1 MSAFVIDGKKKRQ
14 YITVFVVSIIIS
26 FALGFTSGYF
36 TNLSPE
42 SQSFDQLKSQIY
54 DESEIAN
61 EEHPQDETRPDQPA
75 ASSGEAENKPVEQ
88 DKQED
93 TPAKKTETGAEKTR
107 GANSSATQKPAAPVN
122 TSKAAAVRAEAKP
135 VVKAAAVTRPVGSV
149 EPRPQPKPKPA
160 PQAKPEPKP
169 KPKPL
174 PLPTPEP
181 EPQPAEKPQTA
192 MTGSETDAPA
202 AAAPMQPP
210 EQQAPTTP
218 PASATE
224 TLPVAAPAEPVQ
236 PPQPAGQQKV
246 FAVQVGLF
254 VNRDNAQK
262 LVYELVD
269 KGYDAY
275 MDEFRASDGD
285 IKYNVRFGR
294 FVDRASVQSKLAEYK
309 RDYASPAY
317 IIITK

>member
-61 EEHPQDETRPDQPA
+61 EEHPQDESRPDQPA
-75 ASSGEAENKPVEQ
+75 ASTGEAENKPVEQ
-88 DKQED
+88 DKQGD
-93 TPAKKTETGAEKTR
+93 TPAKKTETGAEKAR
-107 GANSSATQKPAAPVN
+107 VANSSATEKPAAPVN
-122 TSKAAAVRAEAKP
+122 TSKAAAVKAEARP
-135 VVKAAAVTRPVGSV
+135 EVKAAAVTRPQPKP
-149 EPRPQPKPKPA
+149 EPSPQPKPEPS
-160 PQAKPEPKP
+160 PQPKP

-174 PLPTPEP
+174 PVPTPEP
-181 EPQPAEKPQTA
+181 EPQPVVKPQAA
-192 MTGSETDAPA
+192 MTGSESEAPA
-202 AAAPMQPP
+202 AAAPMRPP
-210 EQQAPTTP
+210 EQQAPTAP
-218 PASATE
+218 PDSLTE
-224 TLPVAAPAEPVQ
+224 NLPVAASLSPAEPVQ
-236 PPQPAGQQKV
+236 PPQPASQQKV

-262 LVYELVD
+262 LVYELLD

-275 MDEFRASDGD
+275 MDEFQASDGD

-309 RDYASPAY
+309 REYASPAY